1 MRSIQRGE
9 LGHAKQLLFKI
20 RDALGEQTPC
30 PRIDDRV
37 QMTMGTLNIDQR
49 CKAKGMSDKN
59 LGIEKKLVA
68 FEDEFLR
75 QKDVAYRKKQHDDSR
90 YKKIITDMRSTALEK
105 LHKNKEYLTEWDQT
119 HKEAWLNT
127 IRDNQRLIS
136 EKDKL
141 ESHLTN
147 RILLKESKIRTVHS
161 LEALSNG
168 INKFEANA

>member
-1 MRSIQRGE
+1 
-9 LGHAKQLLFKI
+9 
-20 RDALGEQTPC
+20 
-30 PRIDDRV
+30 
-37 QMTMGTLNIDQR
+37 MTMGTLNIDQR
-49 CKAKGMSDKN
+49 CKAKGICEKN

-75 QKDVAYRKKQHDDSR
+75 QKDVAHRKKQHDDER
-90 YKKIITDMRSTALEK
+90 YKKIITDMRATALDK

-141 ESHLTN
+141 EQHLTN
-147 RILLKESKIRTVHS
+147 RIL
-161 LEALSNG
+161 
-168 INKFEANA
+168 